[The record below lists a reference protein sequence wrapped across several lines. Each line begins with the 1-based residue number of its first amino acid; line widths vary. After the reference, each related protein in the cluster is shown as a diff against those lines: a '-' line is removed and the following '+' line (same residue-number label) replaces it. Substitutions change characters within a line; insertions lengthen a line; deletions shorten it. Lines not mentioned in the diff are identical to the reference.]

1 MGIIFCHQWHPQFGT
16 WAVIVLI
23 VWPLPH
29 LFCVFCFFIFFF
41 FISSPSLKHILHLH
55 THTCT
60 HTACLC
66 VWVEK
71 IMGEL
76 DADACSNTHTHRHNS
91 TRRTNSG
98 NNSVIPSPHPSS
110 FDLISPSHHC
120 SPSSS
125 PSTFIHFY
133 PSILLSHTY
142 NPILSLC
149 SLSHTICFFK
159 ALFCLSFHSSP
170 PVSPHIFFFTFFQAS
185 LSPPHLCAVAFSR
198 IYTLFPL
205 VFESQLLEES

>member
-66 VWVEK
+66 VGRENNGRAWCWC
-71 IMGEL
+71 MQQH
-76 DADACSNTHTHRHNS
+76 THTHRHNS

-133 PSILLSHTY
+133 PSILLS
-142 NPILSLC
+142 C
-149 SLSHTICFFK
+149 STHTIPYSPFV
-159 ALFCLSFHSSP
+159 HSP
-170 PVSPHIFFFTFFQAS
+170 TPY
-185 LSPPHLCAVAFSR
+185 AFSR
-198 IYTLFPL
+198 LYFAFLSILHLQFHLTFSSLLFFKPLFPHPISVPL
-205 VFESQLLEES
+205 LFHVFTHYFH